1 MNDLA
6 ASAASAAS
14 GTPTSVAPVANGAGR
29 GPHLLETTL
38 GARRGGA
45 RAVTAKRQQA
55 ARREALQGIGWRHS
69 VLSLGQNSPS
79 AGHPFA
85 WLSAARWWF
94 DRSSVAH
101 TLTAA
106 QPDIIETSA
115 PFVLGGA
122 VLDAADRLGVP
133 AVALCQGDPLLGL
146 RKGIARAHGLDAK
159 DAPRRGRWIE
169 RQALGL
175 LHRVYEG
182 YDLVLA
188 PSRAMTAQLHAMGV
202 AHAVYQPMGIDC
214 GIFTPNAGDHAWRR
228 GLEARLHLTPG
239 TRLLL
244 YVGRFGAGMRLDVL
258 AEAVRRLGPGHALLA
273 LGEGPCAPAGDAVRC
288 LPNDLSSAERAR
300 LMASCDAYA
309 HAGGEAEHG
318 GVALLEAMACGLPV
332 VVSRAG
338 VLGEMAQGAGTTVS
352 SLRVEE
358 WAEALRAAVVSPSW
372 VHFWAALERARSH
385 DWGSVVQEQ
394 AAHYRQAIGGT
405 RAAREVSVARSA
417 GDLAQPALSH

>member
-1 MNDLA
+1 MNHPVV
-6 ASAASAAS
+6 SATAR
-14 GTPTSVAPVANGAGR
+14 TPMSMAPVAIGAGR
-29 GPHLLETTL
+29 GPRLLEAAL

-45 RAVTAKRQQA
+45 RATAARRQQE

-69 VLSLGQNSPS
+69 VLSLGQNSPV
-79 AGHPFA
+79 AGHPLA

-106 QPDIIETSA
+106 QPDIIETA
-115 PFVLGGA
+115 EPFVLGGA

-146 RKGIARAHGLDAK
+146 RMGIAHAHGLDAK
-159 DAPRRGRWIE
+159 AEPRRGRWIE

-175 LHRVYEG
+175 LHRCYEG

-188 PSRAMTAQLHAMGV
+188 PSRAMTAQLQALGV

-214 GIFTPNAGDHAWRR
+214 GTFTPNAGDHAWRR

-239 TRLLL
+239 TRLVL
-244 YVGRFGAGMRLDVL
+244 YVGRFGTRMRLDVL
-258 AEAVRRLGPGHALLA
+258 AEAVRRLGPGHALLT
-273 LGEGPCAPAGDAVRC
+273 LGDGPCAPAGDAVRC
-288 LPNDLSSAERAR
+288 LPNDLSAAERAR

-318 GVALLEAMACGLPV
+318 GLALLEAMACGLPV

-338 VLGEMAQGAGTTVS
+338 VLGEIAQGAGTTVAS
-352 SLRVEE
+352 QRVEE
-358 WAEALRAAVVSPSW
+358 WAEALRSALVSPSW
-372 VHFWAALERARSH
+372 VHFWAALELARSH
-385 DWGSVVQEQ
+385 DWGRVVQEQ
-394 AAHYRQAIGGT
+394 ALHYRHALGGA
-405 RAAREVSVARSA
+405 RAAREVSTTCPAAAR
-417 GDLAQPALSH
+417 AQPALSH